1 MARIVLTRALA
12 QQTDGALEHIVS
24 PGDVRSALDQ
34 LFDQYPRL
42 RRYLLN
48 DQSHLLEHISVF
60 VNDELVGER
69 VQLAHAVGD
78 GDTVF
83 VLQAVSG
90 GTARTRGVGTRC
102 GRVYASRDGGEPW
115 QELVDHGAPMTA
127 VRANAIAS

>member
-12 QQTDGALEHIVS
+12 QQTDGTLEHVVS

-34 LFDQYPRL
+34 LFDRYPRL

-69 VQLAHAVGD
+69 VQLANTVGD

-90 GTARTRGVGTRC
+90 GTARTRGAGTRRS
-102 GRVYASRDGGEPW
+102 RVYASQDDG
-115 QELVDHGAPMTA
+115 DT
-127 VRANAIAS
+127 